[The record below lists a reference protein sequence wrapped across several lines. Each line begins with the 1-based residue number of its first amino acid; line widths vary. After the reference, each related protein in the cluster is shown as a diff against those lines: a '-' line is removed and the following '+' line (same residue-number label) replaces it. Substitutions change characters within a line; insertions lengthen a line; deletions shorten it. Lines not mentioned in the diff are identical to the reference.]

1 MITEN
6 CDLRVIHGML
16 LVGLRHSL
24 EMATY
29 LGAQYNPYDYEDMNE
44 EESTL
49 LGLQVSSKVV

>member
-49 LGLQVSSKVV
+49 LGLLSLL